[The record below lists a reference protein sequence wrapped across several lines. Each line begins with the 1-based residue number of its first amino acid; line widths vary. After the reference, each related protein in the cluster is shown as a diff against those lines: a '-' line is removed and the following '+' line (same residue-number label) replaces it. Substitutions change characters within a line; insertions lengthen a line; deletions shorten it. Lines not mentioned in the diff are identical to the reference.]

1 MDEILKRLQETA
13 QSCAQT
19 YEEWRG
25 KKTDS
30 KAQESL
36 QSAIHELRK
45 VASRLEIELAVRE
58 RQDIANKPIP
68 IPSHRSSKES
78 VPDGDDDQQDFQSP
92 QHHQRSSHDSHGQKR
107 RRPPHRSA
115 EQGQGSAN

>member
-13 QSCAQT
+13 QTCAKT

-25 KKTDS
+25 KKNDS

-36 QSAIHELRK
+36 QAAIHELRK

-58 RQDIANKPIP
+58 RQDMTSKPIP
-68 IPSHRSSKES
+68 IPSHRSSKEAA
-78 VPDGDDDQQDFQSP
+78 PEGDDDQQDFHAP
-92 QHHQRSSHDSHGQKR
+92 QHQQRSSHDSHGHKR

-115 EQGQGSAN
+115 EQGSAN

>member
-68 IPSHRSSKES
+68 IPSHRPTHYPR
-78 VPDGDDDQQDFQSP
+78 PDKQQSQ
-92 QHHQRSSHDSHGQKR
+92 QHLK
-107 RRPPHRSA
+107 
-115 EQGQGSAN
+115 